1 MLLLQISDTGLGAL
15 DKNAETIF
23 SNLNNV
29 TQNSVRINTFANVKA
44 SVDVLSTMSVKLK
57 DKLKVVDNV
66 TTTKVSKLYFY
77 YYLNSLTNIKMNKY
91 KYLYV
96 KLESLRVTRKQISN
110 LFIHFFEY
118 INSFT
123 IYN

>member
-44 SVDVLSTMSVKLK
+44 SVDVLSTMS

-66 TTTKVSKLYFY
+66 TTTKVS
-77 YYLNSLTNIKMNKY
+77 IKEALFLLLFKFFNKY
-91 KYLYV
+91 
-96 KLESLRVTRKQISN
+96 
-110 LFIHFFEY
+110 
-118 INSFT
+118 
-123 IYN
+123 